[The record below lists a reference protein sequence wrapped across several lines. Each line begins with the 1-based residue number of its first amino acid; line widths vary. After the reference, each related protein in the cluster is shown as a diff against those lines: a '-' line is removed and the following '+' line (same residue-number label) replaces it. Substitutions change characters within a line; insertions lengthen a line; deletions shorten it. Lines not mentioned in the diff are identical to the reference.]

1 MGAFICDS
9 ALCVPQEFWD
19 EGHKSGWEF
28 ERLYSQAYRLFDNM
42 VSTKECLEDCF
53 AYLSHRNK
61 KDNRNPLFQTV
72 ERLFFHAAV
81 SPRWIDEAWPR
92 VRLQPGDL
100 RNQDA
105 LNHARGRTAYIP
117 ARHSESATY
126 QAVKQFVDAG
136 GQRRATQPCVRENKE
151 TWVWVWVSVR
161 AISRFS
167 LSLSL
172 SESVSASPYVFKGGG
187 GFMSLFVRVSCSVSV
202 CACVS
207 VSSCLCV
214 CGSPVLSSPHAE
226 TQRHK
231 HRHRHTHTH
240 TRRHTE
246 THRDRD
252 T

>member
-1 MGAFICDS
+1 MTVLSACRRSSGTRATNQDGSLRGFTARLTDCSTTWCQQKNAWRIALPICRT
-9 ALCVPQEFWD
+9 ETRRTI
-19 EGHKSGWEF
+19 E
-28 ERLYSQAYRLFDNM
+28 
-42 VSTKECLEDCF
+42 
-53 AYLSHRNK
+53 
-61 KDNRNPLFQTV
+61 NPLFQTV

-167 LSLSL
+167 LSLS
-172 SESVSASPYVFKGGG
+172 V
-187 GFMSLFVRVSCSVSV
+187 
-202 CACVS
+202 
-207 VSSCLCV
+207 
-214 CGSPVLSSPHAE
+214 
-226 TQRHK
+226 
-231 HRHRHTHTH
+231 
-240 TRRHTE
+240 
-246 THRDRD
+246 
-252 T
+252 